1 MAYVRKGALQ
11 VPTSKN
17 AAGYQVYHQHA
28 WTYTMSIKGP
38 GRDVS
43 IRGTLKPLKRS
54 AEEAGLPTGG
64 PFTMV
69 RDCDTMAAQIREDA
83 RVAAAN
89 HQCDVQDTQE
99 YDPQDTVLDEAAL
112 ETPGTPGTPPSPD
125 TDKRSNEL
133 RRENDEQL

>member
-1 MAYVRKGALQ
+1 
-11 VPTSKN
+11 
-17 AAGYQVYHQHA
+17 
-28 WTYTMSIKGP
+28 MSIKGP

>member
-1 MAYVRKGALQ
+1 
-11 VPTSKN
+11 
-17 AAGYQVYHQHA
+17 
-28 WTYTMSIKGP
+28 MSIKGP

-69 RDCDTMAAQIREDA
+69 RDCDTMAAQIREDV
-83 RVAAAN
+83 RVAAAK
-89 HQCDVQDTQE
+89 QCEVQDTQE

-112 ETPGTPGTPPSPD
+112 ENPGTPGTTPLNCQHR
-125 TDKRSNEL
+125 TLQLLELHRRWKRAAML
-133 RRENDEQL
+133 TG

>member
-1 MAYVRKGALQ
+1 MVSHGL
-11 VPTSKN
+11 PTLLGIILD
-17 AAGYQVYHQHA
+17 GYGDRMLHFIEKPIHMDDLGGHQVYHRHA

-69 RDCDTMAAQIREDA
+69 RDCDTMAAQIREDV
-83 RVAAAN
+83 RVAAAK
-89 HQCDVQDTQE
+89 QCEVQDTQE

-112 ETPGTPGTPPSPD
+112 ENPGTPASF
-125 TDKRSNEL
+125 
-133 RRENDEQL
+133 